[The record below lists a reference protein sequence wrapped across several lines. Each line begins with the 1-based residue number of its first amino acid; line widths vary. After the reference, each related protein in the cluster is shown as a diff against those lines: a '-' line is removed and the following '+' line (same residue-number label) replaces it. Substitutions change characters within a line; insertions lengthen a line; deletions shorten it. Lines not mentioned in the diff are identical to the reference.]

1 MRQSVSQKPASQS
14 ESPWR
19 LSQPGNSQ
27 SAGSVLAATIRWA
40 SGVVE
45 VSPSQLKTERSRKS
59 VRSRVSMSAKNQQVS
74 RKCHSGSVSQKPASQ
89 LEVFS
94 QPRLGG
100 SVASSKEVQISRK
113 PKQVKSQPEV
123 ETVSQ
128 PETSQSSESALAA
141 AIRWAIN
148 VVEGISVS
156 RKAKQV
162 ESQAE
167 VETISHPESSV
178 SRKCPGGQN

>member
-1 MRQSVSQKPASQS
+1 
-14 ESPWR
+14 
-19 LSQPGNSQ
+19 
-27 SAGSVLAATIRWA
+27 
-40 SGVVE
+40 
-45 VSPSQLKTERSRKS
+45 
-59 VRSRVSMSAKNQQVS
+59 MSAKNQPVS

-128 PETSQSSESALAA
+128 PETSQSSESDLAA
-141 AIRWAIN
+141 AIRWASG
-148 VVEGISVS
+148 VVEGSLSQPKSETS
-156 RKAKQV
+156 RKSGRSRNNQSSRIV
-162 ESQAE
+162 SQPKMPWRQELSQPE
-167 VETISHPESSV
+167 VEAVNQPETS
-178 SRKCPGGQN
+178 